1 MTTRA
6 VVCVSTP
13 EGPRYFACKNQ
24 DGTPHEYSGYSR
36 IAAFR
41 FAYGREPTQQELTET
56 TTLFDPIEIVIEED
70 CKLATHYG
78 KYKIGDPVFNGY
90 VGVVTE
96 VGPIPNIELN
106 DMVGWAGKP
115 GYGIR
120 FYEID
125 PDTNLRT
132 DELCKICWFPVEK
145 VDSWDPLPPAVPDA
159 G

>member
-1 MTTRA
+1 MKMRFWMDGNELAMEIDGVRHHTCFDVCSILCEKGA
-6 VVCVSTP
+6 VIDIP
-13 EGPRYFACKNQ
+13 DR
-24 DGTPHEYSGYSR
+24 
-36 IAAFR
+36 
-41 FAYGREPTQQELTET
+41 
-56 TTLFDPIEIVIEED
+56 
-70 CKLATHYG
+70 

-96 VGPIPNIELN
+96 IGPIPNIELN
-106 DMVGWAGKP
+106 DRVGWAGKP

-132 DELCKICWFPVEK
+132 DELCKVCWFPVEK
-145 VDSWDPLPPAVPDA
+145 VDSWDALPPAVPDA